1 MFDLSWSE
9 IMVIAVAAIIFIG
22 PKELPT
28 FLRLIGRWT
37 AKARSMAR
45 EFQGHVDDMVRE
57 AELDEVR
64 QQVEKAG
71 SEISRDIEKT
81 VDPKGEVTS
90 ALAAPDLSG
99 SPLDPTPAP
108 PTAELPAPSPV
119 TQVEPAAPAVETPA
133 AAPVEHTAPV
143 NPQPDPAQK
152 AS

>member
-1 MFDLSWSE
+1 
-9 IMVIAVAAIIFIG
+9 MVIAVAAIIFIG

-57 AELDEVR
+57 SELEEVR

-71 SEISRDIEKT
+71 TDISHDIEKT

-90 ALAAPDLSG
+90 ALAAPDLAG
-99 SPLDPTPAP
+99 SPLDPTPPAS
-108 PTAELPAPSPV
+108 AELPAPSPEPPQPETPSAPQPAPV
-119 TQVEPAAPAVETPA
+119 SPPDEVSAPHKPAA
-133 AAPVEHTAPV
+133 
-143 NPQPDPAQK
+143 
-152 AS
+152 

>member
-1 MFDLSWSE
+1 
-9 IMVIAVAAIIFIG
+9 MVIAVAAIIFIG

-57 AELDEVR
+57 SELEEVR

-71 SEISRDIEKT
+71 TDISRDIEKT

-99 SPLDPTPAP
+99 SPLDPTPPA
-108 PTAELPAPSPV
+108 ASELPAPSPEPPQPE
-119 TQVEPAAPAVETPA
+119 TPSAPQPEPASPPDEVSAPHKPA
-133 AAPVEHTAPV
+133 A
-143 NPQPDPAQK
+143 
-152 AS
+152 

>member
-1 MFDLSWSE
+1 
-9 IMVIAVAAIIFIG
+9 MVIAVAAIIFIG

-37 AKARSMAR
+37 SKARSMAR

-71 SEISRDIEKT
+71 SDISRDIEKT
-81 VDPKGEVTS
+81 VDPKGEVTA

-99 SPLDPTPAP
+99 SPMDPTPPA
-108 PTAELPAPSPV
+108 TAALPAPAP
-119 TQVEPAAPAVETPA
+119 EPTPQVETPPVAEPEPEVPQQATSAPHKPA
-133 AAPVEHTAPV
+133 A
-143 NPQPDPAQK
+143 
-152 AS
+152 

>member
-99 SPLDPTPAP
+99 SPMDPTSPA
-108 PTAELPAPSPV
+108 TAELPAP
-119 TQVEPAAPAVETPA
+119 APEAPPQVETPPASEPAPEAPQTATSAPHKPA
-133 AAPVEHTAPV
+133 A
-143 NPQPDPAQK
+143 
-152 AS
+152 

>member
-71 SEISRDIEKT
+71 SDISRDIEKT

-99 SPLDPTPAP
+99 SPMDPTPPA
-108 PTAELPAPSPV
+108 TATLPAPAPEPPPQLETPPPSPQSQPEASPQSA
-119 TQVEPAAPAVETPA
+119 TSAPHKPAA
-133 AAPVEHTAPV
+133 
-143 NPQPDPAQK
+143 
-152 AS
+152 

>member
-71 SEISRDIEKT
+71 SDISRDIEKT

-90 ALAAPDLSG
+90 ALAAPELSG
-99 SPLDPTPAP
+99 SPLDPTPAS
-108 PTAELPAPSPV
+108 PTAELPAPAAVP
-119 TQVEPAAPAVETPA
+119 QIEPAVPAAETPA
-133 AAPVEHTAPV
+133 APPAEHAAPI

>member
-37 AKARSMAR
+37 AKARAMAR

-90 ALAAPDLSG
+90 ALAAPELSG
-99 SPLDPTPAP
+99 SPLDPTPPAA
-108 PTAELPAPSPV
+108 AELPAPSPEP
-119 TQVEPAAPAVETPA
+119 QPPLQPPPAPEPAPEAPQTATSAPHKPA
-133 AAPVEHTAPV
+133 A
-143 NPQPDPAQK
+143 
-152 AS
+152 

>member
-71 SEISRDIEKT
+71 SDISRDIEKT

-99 SPLDPTPAP
+99 SPMDPTPPA
-108 PTAELPAPSPV
+108 TASLPAPAPEPPPQLETPPPSPQPEPEAAPQNA
-119 TQVEPAAPAVETPA
+119 TSAPHKPAA
-133 AAPVEHTAPV
+133 
-143 NPQPDPAQK
+143 
-152 AS
+152 